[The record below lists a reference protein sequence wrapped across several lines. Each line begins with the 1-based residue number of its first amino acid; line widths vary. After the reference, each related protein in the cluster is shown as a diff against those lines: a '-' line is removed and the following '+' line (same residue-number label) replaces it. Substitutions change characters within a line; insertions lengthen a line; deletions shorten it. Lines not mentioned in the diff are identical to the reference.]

1 MAEMSAIPFTKMHG
15 AGNDFVVFDGVRED
29 LPSDL
34 SALARVVADR
44 HFGVGF
50 DQMLVVRP
58 SKAADFRMDIY
69 NADGSQVEMCANG
82 LRAFYKFV
90 RDQGHTSAE
99 EITVETL
106 GGIVR
111 PRWAGEGWVRVD
123 MGLPILIPE
132 KIPTTL
138 ATGAGPVLDVP
149 LDLPAD
155 LWPEGPSDLLASSV
169 SIGNPHCVIQVE
181 NVDAVPLSRVGP
193 ALEHHA
199 AFPNRV
205 NVEFIE
211 IVSRDRIR
219 QRTWERGVGETLA
232 CGSGACAVGVASML
246 RGVVDREVQI
256 ELRGGE
262 LTIAW
267 ANENASIFM
276 TGPAATVYT
285 GLWPLDDAAQE
296 GDGAREGRDDV

>member
-1 MAEMSAIPFTKMHG
+1 MSRQLPFTKMHG
-15 AGNDFVVFDGVRED
+15 AGNDYVVFDGIRDD

-34 SALARVVADR
+34 SQLARDISDR

-50 DQMLVVRP
+50 DQMLVVRH
-58 SKAADFRMDIY
+58 SDAADFRMDIY

-82 LRAFYKFV
+82 IRAFYLYV
-90 RDQGHTSAE
+90 RDLNLTNADKIG
-99 EITVETL
+99 VETL

-111 PRWAGEGWVRVD
+111 PQWAGPGRVKVD

-138 ATGAGPVLDVP
+138 ATGPGPVLDVP
-149 LDLPAD
+149 IELSPD
-155 LWPEGPSDLLASSV
+155 LWPEGPDDLRASSV

-181 NVDAVPLSRVGP
+181 DIDAIPLDRVGP
-193 ALEHHA
+193 ALEHHV

-211 IVSRDRIR
+211 ISSRNRIR
-219 QRTWERGVGETLA
+219 QRTWERGTGETLA
-232 CGSGACAVGVASML
+232 CGSGACAVAVTAML
-246 RGVVDREVQI
+246 RDVVDREITI

-262 LTIAW
+262 LELAW
-267 ANENASIFM
+267 LDKNSSIWM
-276 TGPAATVYT
+276 TGPAMKVFT
-285 GLWPLDDAAQE
+285 GQWPIEEAPD
-296 GDGAREGRDDV
+296 